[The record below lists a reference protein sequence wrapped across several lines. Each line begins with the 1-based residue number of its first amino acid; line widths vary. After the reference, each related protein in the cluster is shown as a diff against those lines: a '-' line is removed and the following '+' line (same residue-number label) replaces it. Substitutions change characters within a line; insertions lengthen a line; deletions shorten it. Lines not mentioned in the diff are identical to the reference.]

1 MANPIPSLDG
11 SGYITDPSLKI
22 DYIMACYCSTQY
34 SQTIFYRNLISSFS
48 KDIQLSAQQWEKL
61 PELVENSLSRL
72 FTAYFDQ
79 TEISADIDE
88 TSMEDDTN
96 TFKLIIEGIVRQDGV
111 SYQLSKELYVNHTK
125 VSSVTDFSI
134 GNAFYG

>member
-1 MANPIPSLDG
+1 
-11 SGYITDPSLKI
+11 
-22 DYIMACYCSTQY
+22 MACYCSTQY